1 MNSQT
6 IGRPIEVLLVDD
18 NPGDVRLTV
27 EALKESRMRNNNMS
41 VVGDGVEA
49 LAFLR
54 REGKYADAPR
64 PDLILLD
71 LNLPKKGGHEVL
83 AEIKADENLRRIPV
97 VVLTASEAEQDITR
111 AYDLHADCYITK
123 SFDLDQFVMVVKSIE
138 DFWVTTQAVI
148 ASEAKQSPT

>member
-1 MNSQT
+1 MTNRM
-6 IGRPIEVLLVDD
+6 IGEPIEILLVED
-18 NPGDVRLTV
+18 NPGDVRLTA
-27 EALKESRMRNNNMS
+27 EALKESKMCHNNMS

-49 LAFLR
+49 LAFLH

-83 AEIKADENLRRIPV
+83 AEIKADEKLKRIPV

-138 DFWVTTQAVI
+138 DFWATIT
-148 ASEAKQSPT
+148 EAAAE